1 MKQDL
6 AKHQFGNLLWSTQM
20 SRGLWFLFPARHGV
34 LSTAHSGQATFGSSG
49 SYERDLLAVY
59 RTFSS
64 LFLISA
70 SKCGHQCCK
79 HRLFHAHYG
88 VWQIHLCARESRR
101 YSSGSDH
108 WYERHRQPSE
118 EADLCRLRNHEPH
131 QQGYCTQRSAT
142 DAIAQGS
149 WDSEINTRQLFVL
162 VIIISTKKS

>member
-1 MKQDL
+1 MGYFPQLTQGKQ
-6 AKHQFGNLLWSTQM
+6 LL
-20 SRGLWFLFPARHGV
+20 V
-34 LSTAHSGQATFGSSG
+34 GSSG
-49 SYERDLLAVY
+49 SYKSDLLSVY
-59 RTFSS
+59 HTFSS

-101 YSSGSDH
+101 YSSGRDH

-142 DAIAQGS
+142 DAIAQGF
-149 WDSEINTRQLFVL
+149 WDSEINTGQLFVL
-162 VIIISTKKS
+162 VIIILTVNHNSPRSIWSRNSLLIMKFRNIFIPVPY